1 LIKQIESTSANRFLL
16 LGIALLIIGL
26 IALIQPVSVEKVLLW
41 IIGLLMIVGG
51 CTQAIKGI
59 QSGER
64 NDKSFNLVAGLLFVV
79 LGIVIIVCWFSL
91 LAFFTL
97 IIGILFLLQGVWTLM
112 VALSARHAQGHLV
125 TVLSGVLSI
134 IIAILILAR
143 WPMSGAEV
151 VGILFG
157 VNLIFCGAAM
167 LALGSALKN
176 TVPAVVAGHAKPA
189 ETTTPAE
196 TSPQAEESP
205 EQDGGS

>member
-16 LGIALLIIGL
+16 FGIVVLLIGL
-26 IALIQPVSVEKVLLW
+26 IAVIWPLMVEKGLLW

-51 CTQAIKGI
+51 CTQAFKGL

-64 NDKSFNLVAGLLFVV
+64 NDKSFNLIAGLLFAVI
-79 LGIVIIVCWFSL
+79 GIVIIVCWFSL

-125 TVLSGVLSI
+125 MVLSGVLSV

-143 WPMSGAEV
+143 WPSSSEYV

-157 VNLIFCGAAM
+157 INLIFCGAAM
-167 LALGSALKN
+167 LALGSTLKN
-176 TVPAVVAGHAKPA
+176 TVPAVVTGHAEPVK
-189 ETTTPAE
+189 TTTSAE
-196 TSPQAEESP
+196 ASPSAEAKP
-205 EQDGGS
+205 EPKGGS

>member
-1 LIKQIESTSANRFLL
+1 MIKQIESTSANRFLL
-16 LGIALLIIGL
+16 LGIVLLIIGL
-26 IALIQPVSVEKVLLW
+26 IAVIQPLLVEKGLLW

-51 CTQAIKGI
+51 CTQAIKGL

-91 LAFFTL
+91 LAFFTV

-112 VALSARHAQGHLV
+112 VALSARHAQGHIAML
-125 TVLSGVLSI
+125 LSGVLSL

-143 WPMSGAEV
+143 WPGSTEYV

-157 VNLIFCGAAM
+157 INLIFHGAA
-167 LALGSALKN
+167 LVALGSTLRK
-176 TVPAVVAGHAKPA
+176 TIPAVAASPPA
-189 ETTTPAE
+189 EAST
-196 TSPQAEESP
+196 QAEASP
-205 EQDGGS
+205 EQEGGS

>member
-1 LIKQIESTSANRFLL
+1 MIKQIESTSANRFLL
-16 LGIALLIIGL
+16 FGIVVLLIGL
-26 IALIQPVSVEKVLLW
+26 IAVIWPLMVEKGLLW
-41 IIGLLMIVGG
+41 IIGILMIVGG

-64 NDKSFNLVAGLLFVV
+64 NDKSFNLVAGLLFAVI
-79 LGIVIIVCWFSL
+79 GIVIIVCWFSL

-143 WPMSGAEV
+143 WPSSSEYA

-157 VNLIFCGAAM
+157 INLIFCGAAM
-167 LALGSALKN
+167 LALGSTLKN
-176 TVPAVVAGHAKPA
+176 TVPAVVTGHAEPA
-189 ETTTPAE
+189 APAE
-196 TSPQAEESP
+196 TSPSAEAKPESK
-205 EQDGGS
+205 GGS